1 MLNQCK
7 AAARNFWFLRPPT
20 QPAPLAFSTSP
31 CRLCMST
38 SAIMVDDTDRV
49 KIIYFET
56 WTAASTSN
64 EGVYNNTL
72 TLATAPARAQIS
84 FIGA

>member
-7 AAARNFWFLRPPT
+7 AAARKFWLLRPPT
-20 QPAPLAFSTSP
+20 QPAPPASSTSP
-31 CRLCMST
+31 CSCMST
-38 SAIMVDDTDRV
+38 SAIIVDDTDRV

-84 FIGA
+84 FIGV